1 MDLLDGRTRGQQ
13 LRNSTTSEQSD
24 SPTVLTESEDDLEP
38 SKEDEGQ
45 STLDPS
51 FLESWEL
58 LLTWKSQL
66 DFKALKGYLTAIG
79 SRITTSKVGYFLE
92 NHFQNLGLKSVH
104 LSSLKPRCE
113 RPRLWKKG
121 VRGNLNYRWMLRI
134 PGGLAEES
142 QNQRSAPGL
151 PRLKSKDC
159 LKDKNLLRRLQQDF
173 GSRRFP
179 AFRPGQEALIRDVL
193 DGLDAMGVIPTGA
206 GKSLTFQF
214 PSTLLNGLTLVIMPL
229 IALMNDQLRKA
240 TDLGVKAL
248 SHRQLGNVVERERA
262 IGMIQEG
269 SLNVLFISPE
279 ALFPLLGSL
288 AILKERVVQIVV
300 DEAHTMLSWGKD
312 FRFSMQKLKRLRDIW
327 PNTPILALT
336 ATATPDDRKEIM
348 SELGFR
354 MDTQPYVGTT
364 FRKALYLQHQVTSN
378 DFNEKLSA
386 LVAFIRIQDEHRGE
400 QVCGIVYCNSRDETE
415 RVAHELHQ
423 IFGECPSATFES
435 GVVIPDSFGA
445 KKRSGKKST
454 FCLPHESRVQCY
466 HAGLAD
472 GLREQSEALFMSRK
486 DAVLVATVAFGM
498 GIDKDNIRF
507 VANFGPP
514 SSINEY
520 VQQVGRAG
528 RDGKDAECLLL
539 HSPQDWDVWVGHLNS
554 SKKKIER
561 HAESTAPHIL
571 REKRTRLGKRRDEFA
586 HLKRLIWKSGCFH
599 QAIGAHFGEA
609 MDTCQEHCAKCQL
622 PEIHRLRWRESR
634 ESQVDLGEAM
644 SDLDLLEEGFL
655 LGVESGPPQ
664 QEPEDF
670 DWDPNDL
677 TNDIELPDLD
687 EQPDGDDLPPSE

>member
-1 MDLLDGRTRGQQ
+1 M
-13 LRNSTTSEQSD
+13 
-24 SPTVLTESEDDLEP
+24 LTESEDDLEP
-38 SKEDEGQ
+38 SNEDEVQ

-51 FLESWEL
+51 FVESWKQ

-66 DFKALKGYLTAIG
+66 DFKLLKGYLTAIG
-79 SRITTSKVGYFLE
+79 TRITISKVGYFLE
-92 NHFQNLGLKSVH
+92 NHFQNLGLKSVY

-113 RPRLWKKG
+113 RPRLWKIG
-121 VRGNLNYRWMLRI
+121 VGGDLNYRWMLKI
-134 PGGLAEES
+134 PGELAHVS
-142 QNQRSAPGL
+142 QSQGSAPGL
-151 PRLKSKDC
+151 PRLKANDC
-159 LKDKNLLRRLQQDF
+159 LKDMNLLRQLQLDF
-173 GSRRFP
+173 GSRRYP
-179 AFRPGQEALIRDVL
+179 AFRPGQEALIRNVL
-193 DGLDAMGVIPTGA
+193 DGLDAMGVFPTGA

-229 IALMNDQLRKA
+229 TALMNNQLQKA

-248 SHRQLGNVVERERA
+248 SHRQIGNVDERERA

-300 DEAHTMLSWGKD
+300 DEAHTILSWGKD

-336 ATATPDDRKEIM
+336 ATATPEDREEIM

-354 MDTQPYVGTT
+354 MGTKPYVGTT
-364 FRKALYLQHQVTSN
+364 FRKALYLQHQVTGH

-386 LVAFIRIQDEHRGE
+386 LVEFIRIQDEHRGE
-400 QVCGIVYCNSRDETE
+400 QVCGIVYCNSKDETE

-423 IFGECPSATFES
+423 LFGECASATLES
-435 GVVIPDSFGA
+435 GDVIPDSLGA
-445 KKRSGKKST
+445 RKLSGKKST
-454 FCLPHESRVQCY
+454 FCLPQESRVQCY

-472 GLREQSEALFMSRK
+472 GLREQSEAVFMGRN
-486 DAVLVATVAFGM
+486 DAVLVATIAFGM

-507 VANFGPP
+507 VVNFGPP

-528 RDGKDAECLLL
+528 RDGKDSECLLL

-554 SKKKIER
+554 SRKKIEKY
-561 HAESTAPHIL
+561 AGTTAPHIL
-571 REKRTRLGKRRDEFA
+571 REKRTRLGKRRDELA
-586 HLKRLIWKSGCFH
+586 HLKRLIWKSDCFH

-609 MDTCQEHCAKCQL
+609 MGTCQEHCVKCQV

-634 ESQVDLGEAM
+634 ESQVDLGVAM
-644 SDLDLLEEGFL
+644 SDLELLEEGFL
-655 LGVESGPPQ
+655 PAIESGRPQ
-664 QEPEDF
+664 QELEDL

-677 TNDIELPDLD
+677 TNEIELPGFD
-687 EQPDGDDLPPSE
+687 EQPDGDDLPPPE